1 MDRNTA
7 AALGQNLSNAFSDI
21 GQIFDPRVRAL
32 GDQQRLTVEGLRL
45 RNTGQGIENQYA
57 PQVFGSQIGLNNARA
72 ATEGTQQ
79 GLYKSQTGFQD
90 IQNQGLGDLYKL
102 NSPAQTSLTPTQQ
115 KIASAAS
122 TYGVD
127 PNVALSI
134 VGQESGFNANTTPGT
149 SSASG
154 LFQFLDADRKQYGV
168 PANASEDQQ
177 IDAGMRK
184 MQENYKAAEKA
195 LGRKPT
201 AGEAYAVYYQGIG
214 AGPKILQNPDA
225 SFRDTLSQFGPGYA
239 DKVITANPWLADVKI
254 NRDFINWSEQKM
266 GKQGFTSQPQPIDMN
281 RAAILSSVAG
291 GGGDPQQLTN
301 ALNTARAAQI
311 FYNPNSTPDAIRVAQ
326 AATGT
331 ATPGFNTITGQTAQE
346 IATGAPKLENERAIA
361 AGKTIADLFGG
372 GSTTRGDGSML
383 RVPKTSPSSFS
394 DMNKVNEEA
403 QAASFRTFGVPV
415 DEEGAP
421 TEDPYAATRRAWSQS
436 YSNARQTMSPIEAEA
451 AANVHHFGTP
461 QPTINSEDTFRFGFG
476 KDPSIPAITNTEPLK
491 PSSVFGVDPAQSA
504 AIIESIPGLF
514 GLPSTQ
520 QPNTAAST
528 VAPVTGVE
536 QPAQS
541 AQNNPP
547 PMIARPEQMNRA
559 SDQFK
564 RREGSG
570 EEKARLEK
578 QKEIATLETEI
589 NETLNTLKTG
599 SVRTSGA
606 GMMSGGMGGAFT
618 PPAQSVALSNDA
630 YNMTIDRL
638 KKMESKLEKLRGGS
652 DQSGQSGAVDLESR
666 LSKYN

>member
-7 AALGQNLSNAFSDI
+7 AALGQNISGVFSDI

-90 IQNQGLGDLYKL
+90 IRNQGLSDLYKTG
-102 NSPAQTSLTPTQQ
+102 NQTQTSLTPLQQ

-154 LFQFLDADRKQYGV
+154 LFQLLNDDRKQYGV
-168 PANASEDQQ
+168 PVDAPEDQQ

-225 SFRDTLSQFGPGYA
+225 SFRDTLSQFGTGYA
-239 DKVITANPWLADVKI
+239 DSVIKANPWLADIKT

-266 GKQGFTSQPQPIDMN
+266 GKQGFTGQPQPVDMN

-301 ALNTARAAQI
+301 AFNNVRASDTIFNAQ
-311 FYNPNSTPDAIRVAQ
+311 SPDQVRLGQ
-326 AATGT
+326 ALMGV

-346 IATGAPKLENERAIA
+346 IATGAPKLENERSIA
-361 AGKTIADLFGG
+361 AGNAQAKLIGDLFGG
-372 GSTTRGDGSML
+372 GSTVRGDGSML
-383 RVPKTSPSSFS
+383 RVPKTSPNSFS

-451 AANVHHFGTP
+451 AANVHHFGTD

-476 KDPSIPAITNTEPLK
+476 KDPSIPAITNTEPLQ
-491 PSSVFGVDPAQSA
+491 PSPAFGADPTQSA
-504 AIIESIPGLF
+504 AIIETIPGLF
-514 GLPSTQ
+514 GIPQAQ
-520 QPNTAAST
+520 QPNTTAST
-528 VAPVTGVE
+528 VAPVTGVD
-536 QPAQS
+536 QSAQS

-547 PMIARPEQMNRA
+547 PMIARPERMNRA
-559 SDQFK
+559 SDQFEFK
-564 RREGSG
+564 G
-570 EEKARLEK
+570 EKIKQDKIQKEK
-578 QKEIATLETEI
+578 QERISSLKIDIEQIASRLKSGRMPTQFGGSKGMTAEEFDANLKKLQQKEAEMEKL
-589 NETLNTLKTG
+589 
-599 SVRTSGA
+599 
-606 GMMSGGMGGAFT
+606 SGG
-618 PPAQSVALSNDA
+618 SNQ
-630 YNMTIDRL
+630 T
-638 KKMESKLEKLRGGS
+638 
-652 DQSGQSGAVDLESR
+652 GQSGVVDLESR

>member
-7 AALGQNLSNAFSDI
+7 AAIGQNLSSAFSDI

-90 IQNQGLGDLYKL
+90 IRNQGLGDLYKL
-102 NSPAQTSLTPTQQ
+102 NSPAQTSLTPIQQ

-154 LFQFLDADRKQYGV
+154 LFQLLDADRKEYGAPV
-168 PANASEDQQ
+168 NAPEDQQ

-225 SFRDTLSQFGPGYA
+225 SFRDTLSQFGTGYA
-239 DKVITANPWLADVKI
+239 DKVITANPWLADIKT

-266 GKQGFTSQPQPIDMN
+266 GKQGFTGQPQPVDMN

-361 AGKTIADLFGG
+361 TGNAQAKLISDLFGG

-403 QAASFRTFGVPV
+403 QVASFRTFGVPV

-491 PSSVFGVDPAQSA
+491 PSSVFGVDPTQSA

-536 QPAQS
+536 QPAQP

-547 PMIARPEQMNRA
+547 PMIARPERMNRA
-559 SDQFK
+559 SDQFEFK
-564 RREGSG
+564 G
-570 EEKARLEK
+570 EKIKQEKIQKEK
-578 QKEIATLETEI
+578 QGKISSLKIDIDQTTSRLKSGRIPTQFGGSKVMNAEEFDATL
-589 NETLNTLKTG
+589 
-599 SVRTSGA
+599 
-606 GMMSGGMGGAFT
+606 
-618 PPAQSVALSNDA
+618 
-630 YNMTIDRL
+630 
-638 KKMESKLEKLRGGS
+638 KKLQQKEAELEKLSGGS